1 MFLML
6 YFCLGVNQNIV
17 DEDHNKLIQV
27 LHKHLIHE
35 VHEIGWG
42 IRKSKGNHSIL
53 LESIPGAEHYLRNIF
68 LSNSQLVISRS

>member
-6 YFCLGVNQNIV
+6 CFRLGVNQNIV
-17 DEDHNKLIQV
+17 DEDHNKLIHV

-42 IRKSKGNHSIL
+42 IHKSEGHHGILIESIL
-53 LESIPGAEHYLRNIF
+53 VVEHCLGNI
-68 LSNSQLVISRS
+68 

>member
-6 YFCLGVNQNIV
+6 YFRLRANQNIV

-35 VHEIGWG
+35 VHEIGWC
-42 IRKSKGNHSIL
+42 IHKSEGHHDIL
-53 LESIPGAEHYLRNIF
+53 VESISGAERCLGNI
-68 LSNSQLVISRS
+68 